1 MARPIDPPASGPP
14 QVLVIG
20 PAEGAARTF
29 DPLLLKHGYAVLPIP
44 PAQAL
49 RRGPRVHPEAVLIDA
64 GQPEGSAL
72 DTCRALRAAVALAAT
87 VTIVLVTRQ
96 PLSREERLAALRAGA
111 SDCLT
116 VDDGEEL
123 ILRLKASA
131 RATRDAQ
138 RRAAQELFDP
148 PTGLYN
154 RHGVVRRAQ
163 ELASLM
169 FRQHGAL
176 CCLVFSLEE
185 VGGGPPPP
193 EALAQCA
200 HALAGV
206 GRQSDILGLIAPGE
220 FAVLAPATDAA
231 GAVPLAQRLAENA
244 RAAIERSGVQARV
257 RAGFEAITNLRYQPI
272 EPLTLLLRARSAL
285 LGGRPDS
292 RAGWLRRF
300 DDGTGA

>member
-1 MARPIDPPASGPP
+1 MS
-14 QVLVIG
+14 
-20 PAEGAARTF
+20 
-29 DPLLLKHGYAVLPIP
+29 
-44 PAQAL
+44 
-49 RRGPRVHPEAVLIDA
+49 
-64 GQPEGSAL
+64 
-72 DTCRALRAAVALAAT
+72 
-87 VTIVLVTRQ
+87 IVLVTRQ
-96 PLSREERLAALRAGA
+96 PLSRQLRLDALRAGA

-116 VDDGEEL
+116 VDDGDEL
-123 ILRLKASA
+123 ILRLQAST

-138 RRAAQELFDP
+138 GRAAEELFDP
-148 PTGLYN
+148 QTGLYN

-176 CCLVFSLEE
+176 CCLLFSLEE
-185 VGGGPPPP
+185 DAGGPPPP

-220 FAVLAPATDAA
+220 FAVLAPATDAG
-231 GAVPLAQRLAENA
+231 GAVQLAQRLADKA
-244 RAAIERSGVQARV
+244 RAVIARTGVQARV

-272 EPLTLLLRARSAL
+272 EPLALLLRARSAL
-285 LGGRPDS
+285 LGGRPEG

-300 DDGTGA
+300 DATGGA